1 MNKNKYSN
9 LTSLPN
15 NFLAEQ
21 GILNILLTN
30 SILIKRAI
38 SLLKINSFYFESHKK
53 IYETIVALDQENVSI
68 NLTTIIT
75 NLENKGS
82 LKEIGGIEKIINII
96 NRFENFSDLE
106 DYIKLVN
113 EKYLRR
119 LLIEL
124 GKQIIIWGYTTST
137 DINDILDKTEQSIYN
152 LTQQKFLQQV
162 YTSAEIVDDVFNE
175 LKSKIKKDKPSSLL
189 TQFKDLDS
197 IIQGFEKSDLIIIAG
212 RPSMGKTAFS
222 LSLGKNIV
230 TNYNIPLIIFSLE
243 MSRQQIIYRFLSTY
257 SKINTNR
264 LKSGKMSSKEWQIL
278 SNSMKSISLLPIF
291 IDDNPNLNLVDIKSK
306 IRKIFIDKTKRGFI
320 IIDYLQLI
328 KLNIKFENR
337 SQEISYITR
346 NLKVLAKEL
355 EIPVIVLSQLSR
367 TVETRINKRP
377 MLSDLRESG
386 SIEQD
391 ADIVIMLYREDYYND
406 NKNEEQITEFIVAK
420 HRNGPIGTARLMFK
434 PMTTTFHNL

>member
-1 MNKNKYSN
+1 MNKSKHSN
-9 LTSLPN
+9 LAELPN

-30 SILIKRAI
+30 PPFIKTAI
-38 SLLKINSFYFESHKK
+38 SLLKSSSFYFENHKI
-53 IYETIVALDQENVSI
+53 IYDTIIELNHENSSI

-75 NLENKGS
+75 KLENKGS

-152 LTQQKFLQQV
+152 LTQQKFLQQM

-222 LSLGKNIV
+222 LCLGKNIV

-264 LKSGKMSSKEWQIL
+264 LKSGKMSFKEWQLL
-278 SNSMKSISLLPIF
+278 SNSMKSISILPIF
-291 IDDNPNLNLVDIKSK
+291 IDDNPNLNLVEMKSK
-306 IRKIFIDKTKRGFI
+306 IRKTFIDKTKRGFI

-328 KLNIKFENR
+328 KLSIKIENR

-346 NLKVLAKEL
+346 SLKVLAKEL

-367 TVETRINKRP
+367 SVETRINKRP

-391 ADIVIMLYREDYYND
+391 ADIVIMLYREDYYKD
-406 NKNEEQITEFIVAK
+406 NKNDEQITEFIVAK
-420 HRNGPIGTARLMFK
+420 HRNGPIGTARLMFN
-434 PMTTTFHNL
+434 PITTTFHNL